1 MKNYLKKILVNMLQK
16 YNYTIVANNFHD
28 WTKEDEEF
36 KEIFNLQ
43 KDFCWNDD
51 TGPKIRRM
59 YQVRNI
65 LHSVKGIKGEWAEC
79 GTFKG
84 SMALLMAEY
93 ASRYNLLDDNSNIHL
108 FDSFDGLAKPSIED
122 MGTNMIEGDYTGTLD
137 EVKNNLAS
145 YDSVKYYKGWIPDR
159 FNEVEDKLFSFV
171 HIDLDFYEP
180 IRDSL
185 NFFIPRMSSGGVILL
200 DDYAC
205 FETPG
210 ALKALEESVEKT
222 DIEISRLPF
231 GHGYI
236 TVR

>member
-1 MKNYLKKILVNMLQK
+1 MIGQRKK
-16 YNYTIVANNFHD
+16 
-28 WTKEDEEF
+28 KELR
-36 KEIFNLQ
+36 EIFNLQ
-43 KDFCWNDD
+43 KDFCWNDEN
-51 TGPKIRRM
+51 GPKIRRM

-65 LHSVKGIKGEWAEC
+65 IHSVKGISGEWAEC

-93 ASRYNLLDDNSNIHL
+93 ALRYNLLDDDQNIHL
-108 FDSFDGLAKPSIED
+108 FDSFEGLAKPSIED
-122 MGTNMIEGDYTGTLD
+122 EGTSMVEGDYTGSLD

-145 YDSVKYYKGWIPDR
+145 YDFIKYYKGWIPDR

-200 DDYAC
+200 DDYGC

-210 ALKALEESVEKT
+210 AFKALEESVEKR
-222 DIEISRLPF
+222 DFEISRLPF

>member
-1 MKNYLKKILVNMLQK
+1 M
-16 YNYTIVANNFHD
+16 
-28 WTKEDEEF
+28 
-36 KEIFNLQ
+36 Q

-59 YQVRNI
+59 YPRLRNI
-65 LHSVKGIKGEWAEC
+65 LHSIKGIKGEWAEC

-93 ASRYNLLDDNSNIHL
+93 ASRYNLLDHNSNIHL
-108 FDSFDGLAKPSIED
+108 FDFFEGLAKPSIED
-122 MGTNMIEGDYTGTLD
+122 EGTNMIEGDYTGTLD
-137 EVKNNLAS
+137 EVKANLAS
-145 YDSVKYYKGWIPDR
+145 YDFIKYYKGWIPDR

-185 NFFIPRMSSGGVILL
+185 NFLFKNVWGVILL

-205 FETPG
+205 YETPG
-210 ALKALEESVEKT
+210 ALKALEESVEER